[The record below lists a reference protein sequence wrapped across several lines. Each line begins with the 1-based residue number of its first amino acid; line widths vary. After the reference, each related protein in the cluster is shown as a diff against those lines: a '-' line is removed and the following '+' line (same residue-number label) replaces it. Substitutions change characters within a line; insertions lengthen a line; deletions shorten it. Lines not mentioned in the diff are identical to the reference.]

1 VRAKPVW
8 ILLAINASAL
18 YGFWAVSQCNQKLA
32 EMHEHYVAASGGPRR
47 RSMTAA
53 R

>member
-1 VRAKPVW
+1 MRAKPVW

-32 EMHEHYVAASGGPRR
+32 EMHEHSVTTHPEGSADGP
-47 RSMTAA
+47 
-53 R
+53 